1 VKRPQIVRQ
10 RQRAT
15 RSAWIDVTVPLQTGM
30 VRWPGNPPVQVRR
43 VLDLNRGDDCT
54 LTAISLG
61 VHSGTHMDA
70 PLHFLRTGLGIDA
83 MPVDAGVGRA
93 RVIAIKNS
101 ALITVEELRRHG
113 VRRGERIVFKTRN
126 SPRCWKTDRFLEDF
140 VSLSEA
146 AARWLVARR
155 VRTVG
160 IDYLSVAGYES
171 DTAAIH
177 TILLKGGVWIIEG
190 LNLSGVRPGVYD
202 MLCLPLKIAASDGA
216 PARALLK
223 PVGRKHA
230 RSEKRRVAT

>member
-1 VKRPQIVRQ
+1 VRRLKTERQ
-10 RQRAT
+10 RHRAAK
-15 RSAWIDVTVPLQTGM
+15 SAWIDVTVPLRTGM

-54 LTAISLG
+54 LTALSLG

-83 MPVDAGVGRA
+83 MPVGAGVGRA
-93 RVIAIKNS
+93 RVIAIKNP
-101 ALITVEELRRHG
+101 ALITVEELRRHR

-126 SPRCWKTDRFLEDF
+126 SPRCWKTDRFLKDF
-140 VSLSEA
+140 VSLDEA

-160 IDYLSVAGYES
+160 IDYLSIAGYES

-177 TILLKGGVWIIEG
+177 TILLKAGIWIIEG
-190 LNLSGVRPGVYD
+190 LNLTEVRPGVYD
-202 MLCLPLKIAASDGA
+202 MLCLPLKIAAGDGA

-223 PVGRKHA
+223 PVGPKHA
-230 RSEKRRVAT
+230 RSEKRG

>member
-1 VKRPQIVRQ
+1 MRRLQPDRQ
-10 RQRAT
+10 RHLAT
-15 RSAWIDVTVPLQTGM
+15 KGAWIDVTVPLRTGM

-43 VLDLNRGDDCT
+43 VLDLNRGDECT
-54 LTAISLG
+54 LTALSLR

-93 RVIAIKNS
+93 RVIVIEDP
-101 ALITVEELRRHG
+101 ALITVEELRRHR
-113 VRRGERIVFKTRN
+113 VRRGERIIFKTRN
-126 SPRCWKTDRFLEDF
+126 SPRCWKTARFFKDF

-160 IDYLSVAGYES
+160 IDYLSIAGYES

-177 TILLKGGVWIIEG
+177 TILLKAGIWIIEG
-190 LNLSGVRPGVYD
+190 LNLSRVRPGARHA
-202 MLCLPLKIAASDGA
+202 LPASENRRRRRRA
-216 PARALLK
+216 SAHALLK
-223 PVGRKHA
+223 PVGQKGGR
-230 RSEKRRVAT
+230 

>member
-1 VKRPQIVRQ
+1 M
-10 RQRAT
+10 
-15 RSAWIDVTVPLQTGM
+15 TVPLRTGM
-30 VRWPGNPPVQVRR
+30 VRWPDNPPVQVRR
-43 VLDLNRGDDCT
+43 VLDLRRGDPCT
-54 LTAISLG
+54 LTALSLG

-93 RVIAIKNS
+93 QVIAIEDP
-101 ALITVEELRRHG
+101 ALITVEELRRHRI
-113 VRRGERIVFKTRN
+113 RRGQRIVFKTRN
-126 SPRCWKTDRFLEDF
+126 SPRCWKTDRFLKDF

-171 DTAAIH
+171 DTATIH
-177 TILLKGGVWIIEG
+177 TILLKAGIWIIEG
-190 LNLSGVRPGVYD
+190 LNLSRVRPGAHD
-202 MLCLPLKIAASDGA
+202 MLCLPLKIAGGDGA

-223 PVGRKHA
+223 PVGSKGIR
-230 RSEKRRVAT
+230 

>member
-1 VKRPQIVRQ
+1 
-10 RQRAT
+10 
-15 RSAWIDVTVPLQTGM
+15 M

-70 PLHFLRTGLGIDA
+70 PLHFLRTGLGIDG

-93 RVIAIKNS
+93 RVIVIEDP
-101 ALITVEELRRHG
+101 ALITVEELRRYR
-113 VRRGERIVFKTRN
+113 VRRGERIIFKTRN
-126 SPRCWKTDRFLEDF
+126 SPRCWKTDRFFKDF

-160 IDYLSVAGYES
+160 IDYLSIAGYES
-171 DTAAIH
+171 DTTAIH
-177 TILLKGGVWIIEG
+177 TILLKAGIWIIEG
-190 LNLSGVRPGVYD
+190 LNLSRVRPGMYD
-202 MLCLPLKIAASDGA
+202 MLCLPLKIAAADGA

-223 PVGRKHA
+223 LVGPKGGR
-230 RSEKRRVAT
+230 

>member
-15 RSAWIDVTVPLQTGM
+15 RSAWIDVTVPLRTGM

-93 RVIAIKNS
+93 RVIVIEDP
-101 ALITVEELRRHG
+101 ALITVEELRRYR
-113 VRRGERIVFKTRN
+113 VRRGERIIFKTRN
-126 SPRCWKTDRFLEDF
+126 SPRCWKTDRFFKDF

-160 IDYLSVAGYES
+160 IDYLSIAGYES
-171 DTAAIH
+171 DTTAIH
-177 TILLKGGVWIIEG
+177 TILLRAGIWIIEG
-190 LNLSGVRPGVYD
+190 LNLSRVRPGMYD
-202 MLCLPLKIAASDGA
+202 MLCLPLKIAAGDGA

-223 PVGRKHA
+223 LVGPKGGR
-230 RSEKRRVAT
+230 